1 MDAEFGIKFEVTID
15 LNNLKDKVKTMYEA
29 VQNSVEKVA
38 AGLQVDVSQKTS
50 NQIVIIIMII
60 LFMALMVVS
69 AA

>member
-1 MDAEFGIKFEVTID
+1 
-15 LNNLKDKVKTMYEA
+15 MYEA

>member
-1 MDAEFGIKFEVTID
+1 MIFFNSTK
-15 LNNLKDKVKTMYEA
+15 LRMLLKLCTRTVKTMYEA